1 MVGDNKPPSPA
12 PQEGTDERES
22 QSPQARKHTSPRP
35 QYHRKTQDAVEELE
49 TLQGSAVLRRKA
61 HL

>member
-1 MVGDNKPPSPA
+1 MVGDNKPPSPSPA

-35 QYHRKTQDAVEELE
+35 QYDRKTQDAVEELE
-49 TLQGSAVLRRKA
+49 TLQGFSRAPS
-61 HL
+61 